1 MPRQMRLAPKDPPL
15 EDRLVLARFITSKIG
30 LDGTD
35 LTIFNDVQEGFDSA
49 GRSFM
54 YHRILSQS
62 GLQLSEAQ
70 LREYDDNIHK
80 HTERM
85 KRNRGENLSLR
96 YFQYLG
102 LLFTEYYLDRFFKN
116 ELELVNELEYFCQKI
131 DTAEAFSTG
140 DLRKIAFWMATGSGK
155 TLVMHINY
163 WQFLHYAEK
172 YGKQDRFEN
181 VLLITPS
188 EKMTE
193 QHMKE
198 FEKSG
203 IQAKEFILS
212 GSSAFDTSGDPVVK
226 VIEIHKLKLPED
238 KKGEG
243 VSVSVGRFGE
253 KNIVFVDEGHKG
265 NKSEDQKW
273 KRVRE
278 AVGADGFTFEY
289 SATFGQSIEPKDK
302 DAMSEYS
309 KAIILDYSYRF
320 FHRDGFGKDF
330 QVINMKDTAF
340 TKTQERNL
348 LLANAVAYYEQLLV
362 FADLSDSER
371 RNYEFE
377 QPLWVFVG
385 SKVNKDDEASEEMQ
399 SDILKVVDFL
409 NWLLTESRERVE
421 QDIEALLHGK
431 SGIVDNENQ
440 DVFRPQ
446 EPEVNFARLRRE
458 KVTATSIYKGIFSTI
473 FQAQPGATGKTLHLV
488 PIKGAE
494 GEIGIRA
501 GAASYFGLIDIGN
514 RSNFL
519 EIVRQK
525 AKSVAVEAADSMSP
539 SLFANL
545 DFNQNLKVL
554 IGAKKFIEGW
564 DCHRVS
570 TMGLLDIGK
579 GEGSQIIQL
588 FGRGVRL
595 RGKSNS
601 MKRSEF
607 TAPPHPKD
615 IAILENLRIFGIDA
629 DYMKKFREIID
640 RENVREFVELKPPL
654 GTKLIEPFPDG
665 LYIIKPVEGASFK
678 EEIVELEPENALADV
693 DILPRAEDFFSM
705 DKGIVST
712 TSSGYSNQIP
722 DELLDL
728 VDWDMLYLEML
739 ELKTE
744 KGWHN
749 LLIDKIS
756 LRKIIENKL
765 YTLSCL
771 KTQVTPNSFEDLEDR
786 VGGITGIA
794 RAILTDYLT
803 RYYAKGRCRWEKDK
817 GNLVPT
823 TLKKD
828 DDGLLNNYRVLIAKD
843 KPELVDNVVKLIKSG
858 DIYKKTGGPGLLLNA
873 YLQNHLYQPL
883 LVNQEG
889 ELLKTQPVGL
899 NEGEAKFINDLAAW
913 LETKPASVKNCD
925 IFILRNLTKG
935 RGVGFFEEN
944 SFYPDFIMWI
954 RERSGN
960 QKVIFIDPKG
970 IIFTGLKSEK
980 LQLHKY
986 LRNEITPY
994 FRKKH
999 PNLTFDSFIL
1009 STTAYDAAMARYGK
1023 PTTTKN
1029 INKYGGEDHLLFQY
1043 TREGVANPSY
1053 VADMFDLINKY

>member
-1 MPRQMRLAPKDPPL
+1 MQRQMRLVPKDPPL
-15 EDRLVLARFITSKIG
+15 EDKLVLARFLASKIG

-35 LTIFNDVQEGFDSA
+35 LTVFNDVQEGFDST

-70 LREYDDNIHK
+70 LREYDENIRK
-80 HTERM
+80 HTEKM

-102 LLFTEYYLDRFFKN
+102 LLFTEYYLDRFFKD
-116 ELELVNELEYFCQKI
+116 EMEIVNEIELFCQKI
-131 DTAEAFSTG
+131 ETNEAFSTG

-163 WQFLHYAEK
+163 WQFLHYAKK
-172 YGKQDRFEN
+172 YRKQDRFEN
-181 VLLITPS
+181 ILLITPS

-203 IQAKEFILS
+203 IRAKNFVLS

-243 VSVSVGRFGE
+243 LSVSVGRFGE
-253 KNIVFVDEGHKG
+253 KNIIFVDEGHKG

-278 AVGADGFTFEY
+278 AIGADGFTFEY

-348 LLANAVAYYEQLLV
+348 LLANAIAYYEQLLV
-362 FADLSDSER
+362 FADLSHAEKRD
-371 RNYEFE
+371 YEFE

-385 SKVNKDDEASEEMQ
+385 SKVNKNDEASEEMQ

-409 NWLLTESRERVE
+409 NWFLTENREKME
-421 QDIEALLHGK
+421 QDIESLLHGK
-431 SGIVDNENQ
+431 SGIVDNGNQ

-446 EPEVNFARLRRE
+446 EPEVNFSRLRRD
-458 KVTATSIYKGIFSTI
+458 KISAAAIYKGIFSMV
-473 FQAQPGATGKTLHLV
+473 FQARPDATGRTLHLV
-488 PIKGAE
+488 PIKSAE
-494 GEIGIRA
+494 GEIGIKA
-501 GAASYFGLIDIGN
+501 GASSYFGLIDIGN

-525 AKSVAVEAADSMSP
+525 AKSVVVEAADSMSP
-539 SLFANL
+539 SLFDNL
-545 DFNQNLKVL
+545 DDNQNLKVL

-595 RGKSNS
+595 RGKNNS
-601 MKRSEF
+601 MKRSDF

-654 GTKLIEPFPDG
+654 DTNLIVPFPDG
-665 LYIIKPVEGASFK
+665 LFVIRPKGGASFK
-678 EEIVELEPENALADV
+678 DEIVNLEPKKALADV
-693 DILPRAEDFFSM
+693 DILPRAEDFFSRE
-705 DKGIVST
+705 KGIVST
-712 TSSGYSNQIP
+712 TDTGFSNHIL
-722 DELLDL
+722 DEILEL
-728 VDWDMLYLEML
+728 VDWDALYLEML
-739 ELKTE
+739 ELKAE

-749 LLIDKIS
+749 LLIDKKNI
-756 LRKIIENKL
+756 RKIIDDKL
-765 YTLSCL
+765 YNLSCQ
-771 KTQVTPNSFEDLEDR
+771 KKQVTPNSFENMSDS
-786 VGGITGIA
+786 VGGITGIV

-803 RYYAKGRCRWEKDK
+803 RYYSRGRCRWEKDK
-817 GNLVPT
+817 DNLVLAN
-823 TLKKD
+823 LKEE
-828 DDGLLNNYRVLIAKD
+828 DDGLLRNYRILIAKD
-843 KPELVDNVVKLIKSG
+843 KPELIENVAKLIKSG
-858 DIYKKTGGPGLLLNA
+858 DIYQKTRSQGLLLNA
-873 YLQNHLYQPL
+873 YLENHLYQPL

-899 NEGEAKFINDLAAW
+899 NKGETKFINDLATW
-913 LETKPASVKNCD
+913 LGTKPTSVKD
-925 IFILRNLTKG
+925 SEIFVLRNLTKG
-935 RGVGFFEEN
+935 RGIGFFEEN

-954 RERSGN
+954 KEKSGQ

-980 LQLHKY
+980 LNLHRHLKD
-986 LRNEITPY
+986 EITPH
-994 FRKKH
+994 FRKMH

-1029 INKYGGEDHLLFQY
+1029 IGKYGEENHLLFQY
-1043 TREGVANPSY
+1043 VHDGIENPGY
-1053 VADMFDLINKY
+1053 VSDMFELIRK